1 MLVEY
6 VSLTFGI
13 INQSAINFQR
23 SNTVIVRLFVFD
35 EFVKFL
41 FTTKLRMIVQRSEE
55 VLHILPIGLA
65 LFTLDLTL
73 KLLEFLFIVFTTTLF
88 TMMTMMMMN

>member
-65 LFTLDLTL
+65 LFTLDPTL